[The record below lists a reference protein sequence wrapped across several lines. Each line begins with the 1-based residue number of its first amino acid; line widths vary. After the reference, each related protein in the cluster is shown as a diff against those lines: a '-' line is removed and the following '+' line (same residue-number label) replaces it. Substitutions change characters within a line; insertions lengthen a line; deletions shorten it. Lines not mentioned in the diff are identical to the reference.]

1 MTFCETSI
9 SNLSKLLISESYNS
23 MTQSIGLTSSFTF
36 AQPNLT
42 SNLILRTQSNVLT
55 VNAPNNEKLLEITND
70 GDVFFRLNGEWKKIE
85 CENDISLMF
94 VAVISGLSGVV
105 YKDKNELIAKIIK
118 NYRENK
124 IDNIL
129 Q

>member
-1 MTFCETSI
+1 
-9 SNLSKLLISESYNS
+9 

>member
-1 MTFCETSI
+1 
-9 SNLSKLLISESYNS
+9 
-23 MTQSIGLTSSFTF
+23 MTQSIDLTSIDLTSSLAFVT
-36 AQPNLT
+36 QPN
-42 SNLILRTQSNVLT
+42 VL
-55 VNAPNNEKLLEITND
+55 VINAPNNEKLLEITND

-94 VAVISGLSGVV
+94 VAVISGLTGFS
-105 YKDKNELIAKIIK
+105 YKDKNELISNIIK

-129 Q
+129 S

>member
-1 MTFCETSI
+1 
-9 SNLSKLLISESYNS
+9 
-23 MTQSIGLTSSFTF
+23 MTQSIGLSLEFS
-36 AQPNLT
+36 QPN
-42 SNLILRTQSNVLT
+42 VL
-55 VNAPNNEKLLEITND
+55 VINGPNNVKLLEITND

-94 VAVISGLSGVV
+94 VAVISGLTGFS
-105 YKDKNELIAKIIK
+105 YKDKNELISNIIK

-129 Q
+129 S

>member
-1 MTFCETSI
+1 
-9 SNLSKLLISESYNS
+9 

-36 AQPNLT
+36 ATGLLGTQPNLT

-94 VAVISGLSGVV
+94 VAVISGLSGVQC
-105 YKDKNELIAKIIK
+105 KDKNELISKIIK
-118 NYRENK
+118 NYRGNQIDK
-124 IDNIL
+124 IL
-129 Q
+129 S

>member
-1 MTFCETSI
+1 
-9 SNLSKLLISESYNS
+9 
-23 MTQSIGLTSSFTF
+23 MTQSIGLTCSLEFS
-36 AQPNLT
+36 QPN
-42 SNLILRTQSNVLT
+42 VL
-55 VNAPNNEKLLEITND
+55 VINGPNNVKLLEITND

-94 VAVISGLSGVV
+94 VAVISGLTGFS
-105 YKDKNELIAKIIK
+105 YKDKNELISNIIK

-129 Q
+129 S

>member
-1 MTFCETSI
+1 MEPELTYNPSGYLSITPPTSALVI
-9 SNLSKLLISESYNS
+9 NS
-23 MTQSIGLTSSFTF
+23 PGNQ
-36 AQPNLT
+36 
-42 SNLILRTQSNVLT
+42 
-55 VNAPNNEKLLEITND
+55 KLLEITSN

-85 CENDISLMF
+85 GENDISLMF
-94 VAVISGLSGVV
+94 VAVISELTGTSF
-105 YKDKNELIAKIIK
+105 KDKNELICKIIN